1 MVYRIG
7 PDEIS
12 EINED
17 QSLIIISFQVAENFF
32 NFFFSALEELEI
44 KILYNKVSI
53 TCIFMEEVFEERFT
67 KMMLK
72 AIIMKL
78 IEFSIDVATLQISDC
93 NLTQIILLVLHHWN
107 HLLHRRCHVNMELL
121 YDLQT

>member
-44 KILYNKVSI
+44 KTLYNKVSI

-93 NLTQIILLVLHHWN
+93 NLTQIILLVLHH
-107 HLLHRRCHVNMELL
+107 
-121 YDLQT
+121 